1 MDITEYLDQECDTKV
16 VFEEEGELGSS
27 VLKFSLGDGTV
38 QIEIRV
44 YPFGIKKL
52 KSLLDLIDFNNLIK
66 E

>member
-1 MDITEYLDQECDTKV
+1 MDITEYLDQDCDAKV

-27 VLKFSLGDGTV
+27 VLKFSLSDDT
-38 QIEIRV
+38 EIRV